1 MTEPGTTETEKTE
14 KKETPPEKETFQ
26 EREGTSQMIEE
37 TTENGTEI
45 TKTMKHQETVEIL
58 NQIEGETA
66 PTTEETNQDQ

>member
-66 PTTEETNQDQ
+66 PTTEVTNQDQ